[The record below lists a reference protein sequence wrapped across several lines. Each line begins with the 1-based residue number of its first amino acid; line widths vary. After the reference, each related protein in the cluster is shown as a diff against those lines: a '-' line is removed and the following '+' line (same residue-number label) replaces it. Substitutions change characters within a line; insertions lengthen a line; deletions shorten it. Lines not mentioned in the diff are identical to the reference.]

1 MKKKILSFF
10 AVVCMTFSSLFV
22 TGCSLFDIFKGD
34 KDFTVEDYFKAAKAS
49 GEKTEYTIKYT
60 SSSQYLEDED
70 SEPYVSVSYL
80 LKKSDSFYTA
90 SEDEDGVMQ
99 TLWEKVTNEGSTYY
113 QGNIL
118 IDYGSYDTLG
128 TMTEQEVNDD
138 YGTVG
143 NVITAFTASNMADLF
158 GVTMPEG
165 EVMVEGTY
173 THKIETKDDVGVLTL
188 DVQNYIL
195 ELEFGSTKSYQ
206 KFNGKLEFTFKD
218 GYVNKVVIDFVE
230 STQKKNSDN
239 TYSDDTGAFSG
250 KTREISTYEITY
262 SFDESK
268 IAKAKA
274 AMELFKILDTSAF
287 KTEYSFT
294 TNHEFVNVSGHS
306 TNGKVY
312 DLSTLT
318 TYGSEGFFATGDVD
332 GEYDIWGSIYR
343 NNSQNHD
350 GTAAFVCAGDKAW
363 CDGLPGYDTEEKIA
377 EALGHLYNA
386 FPLMSDYYNTIN
398 GMAYDFFEFDVG
410 AVDKYIGFVETY
422 PDVTYTVDF
431 STLSNGDKVAT
442 ITIGENVVYRPN
454 GYYDRTYYKKSGVI
468 EIVYNT
474 LVKEIKITSN
484 EKEVELN
491 NEEYVEVGKVTKLTS
506 KYNFTYSYNSS
517 AIEWFPAQYK

>member
-1 MKKKILSFF
+1 MKKKIISLF
-10 AVVCMTFSSLFV
+10 AVVCMAFSSLFV

-118 IDYGSYDTLG
+118 IDYGGYDTLG
-128 TMTEQEVNDD
+128 TMTEQKVNDD

-188 DVQNYIL
+188 DVQDYIL

-230 STQKKNSDN
+230 SSQKKNSDN
-239 TYSDDTGAFSG
+239 TYSDDTGIFSG

-274 AMELFKILDTSAF
+274 AMELFEILDASAL
-287 KTEYSFT
+287 KSEYT
-294 TNHEFVNVSGHS
+294 YNATHEATNVSGYT

-312 DLSTLT
+312 DLSNITA
-318 TYGSEGFFATGDVD
+318 YGTAGYFSTGDAD
-332 GEYDIWGSIYR
+332 GEYQILGEVFSYTPIWNTR
-343 NNSQNHD
+343 N
-350 GTAAFVCAGDKAW
+350 AYVCAGNKAW
-363 CDGLPGYDTEEKIA
+363 CDAYGTYEDEEI
-377 EALGHLYNA
+377 EERYGNLYKT
-386 FPLMSDYYNTIN
+386 FPMMRAAYNTIH
-398 GMAYDFFEFDVG
+398 GMSYDFFEFDVG
-410 AVDKYIGFVETY
+410 ATDDYISFVETY

-442 ITIGENVVYRPN
+442 ITIGENIVSRPN
-454 GYYDRTYYKKSGVI
+454 GYYDKTYHKKSGVI

-484 EKEVELN
+484 EKEVELE
-491 NEEYVEVGKVTKLTS
+491 NENYAET
-506 KYNFTYSYNSS
+506 
-517 AIEWFPAQYK
+517 